1 AFAAPLF
8 AKHAPAPPQRI
19 VAAAANPL
27 AELKDEVKRVLSD
40 ARLPFTD
47 EQERRI
53 VIMMEDRRA
62 ASEDLFGSL
71 MDFQA
76 GPTRGED
83 ADRLRSAIEWMRQEF
98 LKRLQ
103 DYLTP
108 QQLSAW
114 TAYHDTSPQIPAQ
127 EVRLAARQ
135 NRE

>member
-1 AFAAPLF
+1 MLPVALLLVALANPM
-8 AKHAPAPPQRI
+8 PAQQTPTASQGI

-27 AELKDEVKRVLSD
+27 AELKEELKRVLTE
-40 ARLPFTD
+40 AELPFTAD
-47 EQERRI
+47 QERGI

-83 ADRLRSAIEWMRQEF
+83 ADQLRSAIEWMRQEF

-108 QQLSAW
+108 EQLSAW
-114 TAYHDTSPQIPAQ
+114 TVYRDTLS
-127 EVRLAARQ
+127 
-135 NRE
+135 